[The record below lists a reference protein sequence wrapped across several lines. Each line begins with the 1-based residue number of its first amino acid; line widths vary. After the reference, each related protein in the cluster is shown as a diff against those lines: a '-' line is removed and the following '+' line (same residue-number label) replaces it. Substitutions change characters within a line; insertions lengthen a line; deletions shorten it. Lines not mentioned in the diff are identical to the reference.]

1 MRNLT
6 IKRMKSFVAC
16 LCKMKVYIEDSES
29 NEIIINN
36 TPCRKLGE
44 LKNGEEKTFY
54 ITGKS
59 SKIFVIADAF
69 SKSFCNEYYQ
79 LPSGNE
85 DITLSGKN
93 EFDLTMGNAFR
104 FDNNDS
110 PEIAASRKKSK
121 KKGAVILALALAVG
135 IALGAFISTFLILKN
150 LENKTPKIFSCN
162 ELSITLT
169 AAFEDS
175 YYSDDDPDYI
185 GYDFICETED
195 ILVTGAREPFSFFEE
210 INVVTLEEYGDFIL
224 SINEL
229 RHLELKEDGD
239 YIYFE
244 YDRSFEETDRDVHY
258 YICLYKADEAF
269 WLVQFMTSTK
279 DFAKYSSNIVEWAN
293 TVTFS

>member
-6 IKRMKSFVAC
+6 IKRTKSFVAC
-16 LCKMKVYIEDSES
+16 LAKMKVYIEDSES

-59 SKIFVIADAF
+59 SKIFVIADAL

-79 LPSGNE
+79 LPSGND

-93 EFDLTMGNAFR
+93 KFDPSTGNAFR

-110 PEIAASRKKSK
+110 PEIAVSHKKSK
-121 KKGAVILALALAVG
+121 KRGTVILALALAVG
-135 IALGAFISTFLILKN
+135 IALGAFISIFLVLK
-150 LENKTPKIFSCN
+150 KAPKVFSCN

-175 YYSDDDPDYI
+175 YYDYDASDYI

-195 ILVTGAREPFSFFEE
+195 VLVTGAREPFSFFEGMD
-210 INVVTLEEYGDFIL
+210 VVTLEEYGDFIL

-229 RHLELKEDGD
+229 RNLELKEDGD
-239 YIYFE
+239 HIYFE
-244 YDRSFEETDRDVHY
+244 YDRSFEESGRDVHY
-258 YICLYKADEAF
+258 YVCLYKADEAF

-279 DFAKYSSNIVEWAN
+279 DFAKYSSKIVEWAN

>member
-93 EFDLTMGNAFR
+93 KFDLATGNAFR

-110 PEIAASRKKSK
+110 PEIVASRKKSK
-121 KKGAVILALALAVG
+121 KRGSVILALALAVG

-229 RHLELKEDGD
+229 RDLELKEDGD

-244 YDRSFEETDRDVHY
+244 YDRSFEESGRDVHY
-258 YICLYKADEAF
+258 YVCLYKADEAF

>member
-93 EFDLTMGNAFR
+93 KFDLATGNAFR

-110 PEIAASRKKSK
+110 PEIVATRKKSK
-121 KKGAVILALALAVG
+121 KRGSVILAIALAVG

-150 LENKTPKIFSCN
+150 LENKTPKIFSCD

-229 RHLELKEDGD
+229 RDLELKEDGD

-244 YDRSFEETDRDVHY
+244 YDRSFEESGRDVHY

>member
-1 MRNLT
+1 
-6 IKRMKSFVAC
+6 
-16 LCKMKVYIEDSES
+16 MKVYIEDSES

-59 SKIFVIADAF
+59 SKIFVIADAL

-79 LPSGNE
+79 LPSGND

-93 EFDLTMGNAFR
+93 KFDPSTGNAFR

-110 PEIAASRKKSK
+110 PEIAVSHKKSK
-121 KKGAVILALALAVG
+121 KRGTVILALALAIG
-135 IALGAFISTFLILKN
+135 IALGAFISIFLVLK
-150 LENKTPKIFSCN
+150 KAPKVFSCN

-175 YYSDDDPDYI
+175 YYDYDASDYI

-195 ILVTGAREPFSFFEE
+195 VLVTGAREPFSFFEGMD
-210 INVVTLEEYGDFIL
+210 VVTLEEYGDFIL

-229 RHLELKEDGD
+229 RNLELKEDGD
-239 YIYFE
+239 HIYFE
-244 YDRSFEETDRDVHY
+244 YDRSFEESGRDVHY
-258 YICLYKADEAF
+258 YVCLYKADEAF

>member
-6 IKRMKSFVAC
+6 IKRIKSFVAC

-59 SKIFVIADAF
+59 SKVFVITDTL
-69 SKSFCNEYYQ
+69 SKGFCNECYQ

-85 DITLSGKN
+85 DIMLSGKN
-93 EFDLTMGNAFR
+93 KFDLTTGNAFR

-121 KKGAVILALALAVG
+121 KRGAVILALALAVG
-135 IALGAFISTFLILKN
+135 IALGTFISILLLQN
-150 LENKTPKIFSCN
+150 QIQKTFSCN

-169 AAFEDS
+169 AAFKDS
-175 YYSDDDPDYI
+175 YYSEDDSDYI

-195 ILVTGAREPFSFFEE
+195 VLVTGAREPFSFFEE
-210 INVVTLEEYGDFIL
+210 INVVTLEDYGDFIL

-229 RHLELKEDGD
+229 NDLELKEDGD

-244 YDRSFEETDRDVHY
+244 YDRSFEESDRDAHY
-258 YICLYKADEAF
+258 YVCLYKADEAF
-269 WLVQFMTSTK
+269 WLLQFMTSTK
-279 DFAKYSSNIVEWAN
+279 DFGKYSSKIVEWAN